1 MIEKEILENY
11 INKELSYKEIAKIFN
26 VNEKTIKI
34 NAKKYG
40 LTSKIGSQGARKHK
54 FNERYFEN
62 IDSEEKAYWLGFIA
76 ADGCVYKNKQSYRL
90 QINLKGSDIDHLKKF
105 QKAICSDYKI
115 TEKKVGKA
123 QSNTCQL
130 KINSTKMCND
140 LIKNNIIERKSII
153 FEPPILNKNL
163 MNHFIRGYFDGD
175 GCICVYKVKFIRNN
189 HKYINTKCCINIVG
203 TEQFLTELKKILENN
218 NIKCNSKLYKRHKER
233 FNNIRTLMISGK
245 QNCKSFYK
253 FAYKDSNV
261 FLLRKYEKFKNIN

>member
-163 MNHFIRGYFDGD
+163 MSHFIRGYFDGD
-175 GCICVYKVKFIRNN
+175 GWV
-189 HKYINTKCCINIVG
+189 T
-203 TEQFLTELKKILENN
+203 
-218 NIKCNSKLYKRHKER
+218 SYKR
-233 FNNIRTLMISGK
+233 
-245 QNCKSFYK
+245 
-253 FAYKDSNV
+253 KDSNGYRNEV
-261 FLLRKYEKFKNIN
+261 GIIGGKKALNYFIDFLPKGFSKYEKYKDDKIIQISGSSIKTISETYNYLYENATIFLDRKKNVFENIMSRLTEM

>member
-175 GCICVYKVKFIRNN
+175 GWI
-189 HKYINTKCCINIVG
+189 T
-203 TEQFLTELKKILENN
+203 
-218 NIKCNSKLYKRHKER
+218 SYKR
-233 FNNIRTLMISGK
+233 
-245 QNCKSFYK
+245 
-253 FAYKDSNV
+253 KDSNGYRNEV
-261 FLLRKYEKFKNIN
+261 GIIGGKKTLNYFIDFLPKGFSKYEKYKDDKIIQISGSSIKTISETYNYLYENATIFLDRKKNVFENIMSRLTEM

>member
-26 VNEKTIKI
+26 VDEKTIKI

-175 GCICVYKVKFIRNN
+175 GWI
-189 HKYINTKCCINIVG
+189 T
-203 TEQFLTELKKILENN
+203 
-218 NIKCNSKLYKRHKER
+218 SYKR
-233 FNNIRTLMISGK
+233 
-245 QNCKSFYK
+245 
-253 FAYKDSNV
+253 KDSNGYRNEV
-261 FLLRKYEKFKNIN
+261 GIIGGKKALNYFIDFLPKGFSKYEKYKDDKIIQISGSSIKTISETYNYLYENATIFLDRKKNVFENIMSRLTEM

>member
-163 MNHFIRGYFDGD
+163 MRHFIRGYFDGD
-175 GCICVYKVKFIRNN
+175 GWI
-189 HKYINTKCCINIVG
+189 T
-203 TEQFLTELKKILENN
+203 
-218 NIKCNSKLYKRHKER
+218 SYKR
-233 FNNIRTLMISGK
+233 
-245 QNCKSFYK
+245 
-253 FAYKDSNV
+253 KDSNGYRNEV
-261 FLLRKYEKFKNIN
+261 GIIGGKKALNYFIDFLPKGFSKYEKYKDDKIIQISGSSIKTISETYNYLYENATIFLDRKKNVFENIMSRFTEM

>member
-175 GCICVYKVKFIRNN
+175 GWI
-189 HKYINTKCCINIVG
+189 T
-203 TEQFLTELKKILENN
+203 
-218 NIKCNSKLYKRHKER
+218 SYKR
-233 FNNIRTLMISGK
+233 
-245 QNCKSFYK
+245 
-253 FAYKDSNV
+253 KDSNGYRNEV
-261 FLLRKYEKFKNIN
+261 GIIGGKKALNYFIDFLPKGFSKYEKYKDDKIIQISGSSIETISETYNYLYENATIFLDRKKNVFENIMSRLTEM

>member
-105 QKAICSDYKI
+105 QKAISSDYKI

-163 MNHFIRGYFDGD
+163 MSHFIRGYFDGD
-175 GCICVYKVKFIRNN
+175 GWI
-189 HKYINTKCCINIVG
+189 T
-203 TEQFLTELKKILENN
+203 
-218 NIKCNSKLYKRHKER
+218 SYKR
-233 FNNIRTLMISGK
+233 
-245 QNCKSFYK
+245 
-253 FAYKDSNV
+253 KDSNGYRNEV
-261 FLLRKYEKFKNIN
+261 GIIGGKKALNYFIDFLPKGFSKYEKYKDDKIIQISGSSIKTISETYNYLYENATIFLDRKKNVFENIMSRLTEM

>member
-163 MNHFIRGYFDGD
+163 MSHFIRGYFDGD
-175 GCICVYKVKFIRNN
+175 GWI
-189 HKYINTKCCINIVG
+189 T
-203 TEQFLTELKKILENN
+203 
-218 NIKCNSKLYKRHKER
+218 SYKR
-233 FNNIRTLMISGK
+233 
-245 QNCKSFYK
+245 
-253 FAYKDSNV
+253 KDSNGYRNEV
-261 FLLRKYEKFKNIN
+261 GIIGGKKALNYFIDFLPKGFSKYEKYKDDKIIQISGSSIKTISETYNYLYENATIFLDRKKNVFENIMSRFTEM

>member
-163 MNHFIRGYFDGD
+163 MRHFIRGYFDGD
-175 GCICVYKVKFIRNN
+175 GWI
-189 HKYINTKCCINIVG
+189 T
-203 TEQFLTELKKILENN
+203 
-218 NIKCNSKLYKRHKER
+218 SYKR
-233 FNNIRTLMISGK
+233 
-245 QNCKSFYK
+245 
-253 FAYKDSNV
+253 KDSNGYRNEV
-261 FLLRKYEKFKNIN
+261 GIIGGKKALNYFIDFLPKGFSKYEKYKDDKIIQISGSSIKTISETYNYLYENATIFLDRKKNVFENIMSRLTEM

>member
-175 GCICVYKVKFIRNN
+175 GWI
-189 HKYINTKCCINIVG
+189 T
-203 TEQFLTELKKILENN
+203 
-218 NIKCNSKLYKRHKER
+218 SYKR
-233 FNNIRTLMISGK
+233 
-245 QNCKSFYK
+245 
-253 FAYKDSNV
+253 KDSNGYRNEV
-261 FLLRKYEKFKNIN
+261 GIIGGKKALNYFIDFLPKGFSKYEKYKDDKIIQISGSSIKTISETYNYLYENATIFLDRKKNVFENIMSRLTEM

>member
-163 MNHFIRGYFDGD
+163 MSHFIRGYFDGD
-175 GCICVYKVKFIRNN
+175 GWI
-189 HKYINTKCCINIVG
+189 T
-203 TEQFLTELKKILENN
+203 
-218 NIKCNSKLYKRHKER
+218 SYKR
-233 FNNIRTLMISGK
+233 N
-245 QNCKSFYK
+245 
-253 FAYKDSNV
+253 DSNGYRNEV
-261 FLLRKYEKFKNIN
+261 GIIGGKKALNYFIDFLPKGFSKYEKYKDDKIIQISGSSIKTISETYNYLYENATIFLDRKKNVFENIMSRLTEM

>member
-105 QKAICSDYKI
+105 QKAISSDYKI

-163 MNHFIRGYFDGD
+163 MIHFIRGYFDGD
-175 GCICVYKVKFIRNN
+175 GWI
-189 HKYINTKCCINIVG
+189 T
-203 TEQFLTELKKILENN
+203 
-218 NIKCNSKLYKRHKER
+218 SYKR
-233 FNNIRTLMISGK
+233 
-245 QNCKSFYK
+245 
-253 FAYKDSNV
+253 KDSNGYRNEV
-261 FLLRKYEKFKNIN
+261 GIIGGKKALNYFIDFLPKGFSKYEKYKDDKIIQISGSSIKTISETYNYLYENATVFLDRKKNVFENIMSRLTEM

>member
-90 QINLKGSDIDHLKKF
+90 QINLKGSDINHLKKF

-163 MNHFIRGYFDGD
+163 MSHFIRGYFDGD
-175 GCICVYKVKFIRNN
+175 GWI
-189 HKYINTKCCINIVG
+189 T
-203 TEQFLTELKKILENN
+203 
-218 NIKCNSKLYKRHKER
+218 SYKR
-233 FNNIRTLMISGK
+233 
-245 QNCKSFYK
+245 
-253 FAYKDSNV
+253 KDSNGYRNEV
-261 FLLRKYEKFKNIN
+261 GIIGGKKALNYFIDFLPKGFSKYEKYKDDKIIQISGSSIKTISETYNYLYENATIFLDRKKNVFENIMSRLTEM

>member
-26 VNEKTIKI
+26 VNEKTIKR

-175 GCICVYKVKFIRNN
+175 GWI
-189 HKYINTKCCINIVG
+189 T
-203 TEQFLTELKKILENN
+203 
-218 NIKCNSKLYKRHKER
+218 SYKR
-233 FNNIRTLMISGK
+233 
-245 QNCKSFYK
+245 
-253 FAYKDSNV
+253 KDSNGYRNEV
-261 FLLRKYEKFKNIN
+261 GIIGGKKALNYFIDFLPKGFSKYEKYKDDKIIQISGASIKTISETYNYLYKNATIFLDRKKNVFENIMSRLIEM

>member
-140 LIKNNIIERKSII
+140 LIKNNIIKRKSII

-163 MNHFIRGYFDGD
+163 MSHFIRGYFDGD
-175 GCICVYKVKFIRNN
+175 GWI
-189 HKYINTKCCINIVG
+189 T
-203 TEQFLTELKKILENN
+203 
-218 NIKCNSKLYKRHKER
+218 SYKR
-233 FNNIRTLMISGK
+233 
-245 QNCKSFYK
+245 
-253 FAYKDSNV
+253 KDSNGYRNEV
-261 FLLRKYEKFKNIN
+261 GIIGGKKALNYFIDFLPKGFSKYEKYKDDKIIQISGSSIKTISETYNYLYENATIFLDRKKNVFENIMSRLTEM

>member
-163 MNHFIRGYFDGD
+163 MSHFIRGYFDGD
-175 GCICVYKVKFIRNN
+175 GWI
-189 HKYINTKCCINIVG
+189 T
-203 TEQFLTELKKILENN
+203 
-218 NIKCNSKLYKRHKER
+218 SYKR
-233 FNNIRTLMISGK
+233 
-245 QNCKSFYK
+245 
-253 FAYKDSNV
+253 KDSNGYRNEV
-261 FLLRKYEKFKNIN
+261 GIIGGKKALNYFIDFLPKGFSKYEKYKDNKIIQISGSSIKTISETYNYLYENATIFLDRKKNVFENIMSRLTEM

>member
-163 MNHFIRGYFDGD
+163 MSHFIRGYFDGD
-175 GCICVYKVKFIRNN
+175 GWI
-189 HKYINTKCCINIVG
+189 T
-203 TEQFLTELKKILENN
+203 
-218 NIKCNSKLYKRHKER
+218 SYKRKNSNGYRNEVG
-233 FNNIRTLMISGK
+233 IIGGK
-245 QNCKSFYK
+245 KSINYFI
-253 FAYKDSNV
+253 D
-261 FLLRKYEKFKNIN
+261 FLPKGFSKYEKYKDDKIIQISGSSIKTISETYNYLYENATIFLDRKKNVFENIMSRLTEM

>member
-90 QINLKGSDIDHLKKF
+90 QINLKGSDINHLKKF

-175 GCICVYKVKFIRNN
+175 GWI
-189 HKYINTKCCINIVG
+189 T
-203 TEQFLTELKKILENN
+203 
-218 NIKCNSKLYKRHKER
+218 SYKR
-233 FNNIRTLMISGK
+233 
-245 QNCKSFYK
+245 
-253 FAYKDSNV
+253 KDSNGYRNEV
-261 FLLRKYEKFKNIN
+261 GIIGGKKALNYFIDFLPKGFSKYEKYKDDKIIQISGSSIKTISETYNYLYENATIFLDRKKNVFENIMSRLTEM

>member
-163 MNHFIRGYFDGD
+163 MSHFIRGYFDGD
-175 GCICVYKVKFIRNN
+175 GWI
-189 HKYINTKCCINIVG
+189 T
-203 TEQFLTELKKILENN
+203 
-218 NIKCNSKLYKRHKER
+218 SYKR
-233 FNNIRTLMISGK
+233 
-245 QNCKSFYK
+245 
-253 FAYKDSNV
+253 KDSNSYRNEV
-261 FLLRKYEKFKNIN
+261 GIIGGKKALNYFIDFLPKGFSKYEKYKDDKIIQISGSSIKTISETYNYLYENATIFLDRKKNVFENIMSRLTEM

>member
-105 QKAICSDYKI
+105 QKAISSDYKI

-175 GCICVYKVKFIRNN
+175 GWI
-189 HKYINTKCCINIVG
+189 T
-203 TEQFLTELKKILENN
+203 
-218 NIKCNSKLYKRHKER
+218 SYKR
-233 FNNIRTLMISGK
+233 
-245 QNCKSFYK
+245 
-253 FAYKDSNV
+253 KDSNGYRNEV
-261 FLLRKYEKFKNIN
+261 GIIGGKKALNYFIDFLPKGFSKYEKYKDDKIIQISGSSIKTISETYNYLYENATIFLDRKKNVFENIMSRLTEM

>member
-90 QINLKGSDIDHLKKF
+90 QINLKGSEIDHLKKF

-175 GCICVYKVKFIRNN
+175 GWI
-189 HKYINTKCCINIVG
+189 T
-203 TEQFLTELKKILENN
+203 
-218 NIKCNSKLYKRHKER
+218 SYKR
-233 FNNIRTLMISGK
+233 
-245 QNCKSFYK
+245 
-253 FAYKDSNV
+253 KDSNGYRNEV
-261 FLLRKYEKFKNIN
+261 GIIGGKKALNYFIDFLPKGFSKYEKYKDDKIIQISGSSIKTISETYNYLYENATIFLDRKKNVFENIMSRLTEM

>member
-1 MIEKEILENY
+1 MIEKEILKNY

-163 MNHFIRGYFDGD
+163 MSHFIRGYFDGD
-175 GCICVYKVKFIRNN
+175 GWI
-189 HKYINTKCCINIVG
+189 T
-203 TEQFLTELKKILENN
+203 
-218 NIKCNSKLYKRHKER
+218 SYKR
-233 FNNIRTLMISGK
+233 
-245 QNCKSFYK
+245 
-253 FAYKDSNV
+253 KDSNGYRNEV
-261 FLLRKYEKFKNIN
+261 GIIGGKKALNYFIDFLPKGFSKYEKYKDDKIIQISGSSIKTISETYNYLYEDATIFLDRKKNVFENIMSRLTEM

>member
-163 MNHFIRGYFDGD
+163 MRHFIRGYFDGD
-175 GCICVYKVKFIRNN
+175 GWI
-189 HKYINTKCCINIVG
+189 T
-203 TEQFLTELKKILENN
+203 
-218 NIKCNSKLYKRHKER
+218 SYKR
-233 FNNIRTLMISGK
+233 
-245 QNCKSFYK
+245 
-253 FAYKDSNV
+253 KDSNGYRNEV
-261 FLLRKYEKFKNIN
+261 GIIGGKKALNYFIDFLPKGFSKYEKYKDDKIIQISGSSIKTISETYNYLYENATIFLNRKKNVFENIMSRFTEM

>member
-105 QKAICSDYKI
+105 QKAISSDYKI

-163 MNHFIRGYFDGD
+163 ISHFIRGYFDGD
-175 GCICVYKVKFIRNN
+175 GWI
-189 HKYINTKCCINIVG
+189 T
-203 TEQFLTELKKILENN
+203 
-218 NIKCNSKLYKRHKER
+218 SYKR
-233 FNNIRTLMISGK
+233 
-245 QNCKSFYK
+245 
-253 FAYKDSNV
+253 KDSNGYRNAV
-261 FLLRKYEKFKNIN
+261 GIIGGKKALNYFIDFLPKGFSKYEKYKDDKIIQISGSSIKTISETYNYLYENATIFLDRKKNVFENIMSRLTEM

>member
-11 INKELSYKEIAKIFN
+11 INKELSYKEIAKIYN

-40 LTSKIGSQGARKHK
+40 LTSKIVWQGARKHK

-163 MNHFIRGYFDGD
+163 MSHFIRGYFDGD
-175 GCICVYKVKFIRNN
+175 GWI
-189 HKYINTKCCINIVG
+189 T
-203 TEQFLTELKKILENN
+203 
-218 NIKCNSKLYKRHKER
+218 SYKR
-233 FNNIRTLMISGK
+233 
-245 QNCKSFYK
+245 
-253 FAYKDSNV
+253 KDSNGYRNEV
-261 FLLRKYEKFKNIN
+261 GIIGGKKALNYFIDFLPKGFSKYEKYKDDKIIQISGTSIKTKSETYNYLYENATIFLDRKKNVFENIMSRLTEM

>member
-175 GCICVYKVKFIRNN
+175 GWI
-189 HKYINTKCCINIVG
+189 T
-203 TEQFLTELKKILENN
+203 
-218 NIKCNSKLYKRHKER
+218 SYKR
-233 FNNIRTLMISGK
+233 
-245 QNCKSFYK
+245 
-253 FAYKDSNV
+253 KDSNGYRNEV
-261 FLLRKYEKFKNIN
+261 GIIGGKKALNYFIDFLPKGFSKYEKYKDDKIIQISGSSIKTISETYNYLYKNATIFLDRKKNVFENIMSRLTEM

>member
-1 MIEKEILENY
+1 MIEKEILKNY

-175 GCICVYKVKFIRNN
+175 GWI
-189 HKYINTKCCINIVG
+189 T
-203 TEQFLTELKKILENN
+203 
-218 NIKCNSKLYKRHKER
+218 SYKR
-233 FNNIRTLMISGK
+233 
-245 QNCKSFYK
+245 
-253 FAYKDSNV
+253 KDSNGYRNEV
-261 FLLRKYEKFKNIN
+261 GIIGGKKALNYFIDFLPKGFSKYEKYKDDKIIQISGSSIKTISETYNYLYENATIFLDRKKNVFENIMSRLTEM

>member
-76 ADGCVYKNKQSYRL
+76 ADGCVYRNKQSYRL

-105 QKAICSDYKI
+105 QKAISSDYKI

-163 MNHFIRGYFDGD
+163 MSHFIRGYFDGD
-175 GCICVYKVKFIRNN
+175 GWI
-189 HKYINTKCCINIVG
+189 T
-203 TEQFLTELKKILENN
+203 
-218 NIKCNSKLYKRHKER
+218 SYKR
-233 FNNIRTLMISGK
+233 
-245 QNCKSFYK
+245 
-253 FAYKDSNV
+253 KDSNGYRNEV
-261 FLLRKYEKFKNIN
+261 GIIGGKKALNYFIDFLPKGFSKYEKYKDDKIIQISGSSIKTISETYNYLYENATIFLDRKKNVFENIMSRLTEM

>member
-163 MNHFIRGYFDGD
+163 MSHFIRGYFDGD
-175 GCICVYKVKFIRNN
+175 GWI
-189 HKYINTKCCINIVG
+189 T
-203 TEQFLTELKKILENN
+203 
-218 NIKCNSKLYKRHKER
+218 SYKR
-233 FNNIRTLMISGK
+233 
-245 QNCKSFYK
+245 
-253 FAYKDSNV
+253 KDSNGYRNEV
-261 FLLRKYEKFKNIN
+261 GIIGGKKALNYFINFLPKGFSKYEKYKNDKIIQISGSSIKTISETYNYLYKNATIFLDRKKNVFENIMSRLIEM

>member
-163 MNHFIRGYFDGD
+163 MSHFIRGYFDGD
-175 GCICVYKVKFIRNN
+175 GWI
-189 HKYINTKCCINIVG
+189 T
-203 TEQFLTELKKILENN
+203 
-218 NIKCNSKLYKRHKER
+218 SYKR
-233 FNNIRTLMISGK
+233 
-245 QNCKSFYK
+245 
-253 FAYKDSNV
+253 KDSNGYRNEV
-261 FLLRKYEKFKNIN
+261 GIIGGKKALNYFIDFLPKGF

>member
-1 MIEKEILENY
+1 MK
-11 INKELSYKEIAKIFN
+11 KKK
-26 VNEKTIKI
+26 KTIKI

-175 GCICVYKVKFIRNN
+175 GWI
-189 HKYINTKCCINIVG
+189 T
-203 TEQFLTELKKILENN
+203 
-218 NIKCNSKLYKRHKER
+218 SYKR
-233 FNNIRTLMISGK
+233 
-245 QNCKSFYK
+245 
-253 FAYKDSNV
+253 KDSNGYRNEV
-261 FLLRKYEKFKNIN
+261 GIIGGKKALNYFIDFLPKGFSKYEKYKDDKIIQISGSSIKTISETYNYLYENATIFLDRKKNVFENIMSRLTEM

>member
-40 LTSKIGSQGARKHK
+40 LASKIGSQGARKHK

-175 GCICVYKVKFIRNN
+175 GWI
-189 HKYINTKCCINIVG
+189 T
-203 TEQFLTELKKILENN
+203 
-218 NIKCNSKLYKRHKER
+218 SYKR
-233 FNNIRTLMISGK
+233 
-245 QNCKSFYK
+245 
-253 FAYKDSNV
+253 KDSNGYRNEV
-261 FLLRKYEKFKNIN
+261 GIIGGKKALNYFIDFLPKGFSKYEKYKDDKIIQISGSSIKTISETYNYLYENATIFLDRKKNVFENIMSRLTEM